1 MNLRFRSGPE
11 FAGVSGE
18 MVNQHNL
25 HRTGHI
31 QICKHETLLVD
42 KRRLSFSHFKI
53 AFNLLADKHWRHG
66 RVKFVTEI
74 LKLTWNNVS

>member
-1 MNLRFRSGPE
+1 MNLRFCSVPE

-18 MVNQHNL
+18 MFNQHNL

-42 KRRLSFSHFKI
+42 KRWLSFLHFKI
-53 AFNLLADKHWRHG
+53 AFNLLAEKHWRHG

-74 LKLTWNNVS
+74 LKLRSNNVS